1 VTLFIHKYHPWRPR
15 TSLFYLACSIGEHGV
30 RQWPSS
36 TNFSLSFIHFLHPWR
51 HPSYFLIPPFVPDGT
66 WAAVWLWDSLP
77 CAITVIRP
85 SDSYISEPSKAG
97 LLTPGET
104 KGDPFFDLVYG
115 VQSLG
120 KFYSLKKLYISL
132 GRCTYVSIN

>member
-1 VTLFIHKYHPWRPR
+1 M
-15 TSLFYLACSIGEHGV
+15 
-30 RQWPSS
+30 
-36 TNFSLSFIHFLHPWR
+36 
-51 HPSYFLIPPFVPDGT
+51 
-66 WAAVWLWDSLP
+66 WLWDSLP

-115 VQSLG
+115 VQSLDN
-120 KFYSLKKLYISL
+120 FILFENLDISL
-132 GRCTYVSIN
+132 SKVPMYLLTKVYNLFCLI